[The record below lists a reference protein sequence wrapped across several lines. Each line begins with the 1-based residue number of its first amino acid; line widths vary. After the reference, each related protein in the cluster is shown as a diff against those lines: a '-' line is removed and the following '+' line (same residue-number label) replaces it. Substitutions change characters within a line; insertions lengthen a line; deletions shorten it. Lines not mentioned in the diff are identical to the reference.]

1 MKKVDLALAVNYLP
15 ACACLGKLLLLML
28 VLSAIPAGEELF
40 GGYILMAAVLYL
52 DRVLTRNIIFDAS
65 AILLAVFFANVHAAI
80 RATSTH
86 RSYPVLM
93 GGLHLCWMAMCLL
106 LLAEPAPVRRVFE
119 RRVRASKVVPVV
131 LMLIII
137 VCVAHFHRPLES
149 GPVRACR
156 AVGFTLLAFAWIYV
170 VGIHTGHGLE
180 YLKDTSCQ
188 FVARLAPA
196 LYSPLWM
203 AALFV
208 PAAVG
213 ALVVQHMRMA
223 NGAAQGEYAPVV
235 QVVIV
240 PPRPPEPA
248 AVMMPVRES
257 SSTPGDNNDEGLEEL
272 FRMAKQSAA
281 RTNGH
286 VTTTAAAAGMAL
298 DRIPE

>member
-1 MKKVDLALAVNYLP
+1 MKRVDLALAVNYLP

-28 VLSAIPAGEELF
+28 VLATIPAGEELF

-65 AILLAVFFANVHAAI
+65 AILMAVFFANVHAAI
-80 RATSTH
+80 RATSTQ

-119 RRVRASKVVPVV
+119 KRVRASKVVPVA
-131 LMLIII
+131 LMLLI
-137 VCVAHFHRPLES
+137 VVCIAHFHRPLES

-156 AVGFTLLAFAWIYV
+156 AVGFTLLSFAWIYI

-213 ALVVQHMRMA
+213 ALVVQHMRITTA
-223 NGAAQGEYAPVV
+223 SAGHAEATAGGYAPV

-240 PPRPPEPA
+240 PPKPPEPA
-248 AVMMPVRES
+248 AAPENAS
-257 SSTPGDNNDEGLEEL
+257 AANDEGLEEL
-272 FRMAKQSAA
+272 FRLAKQSASRSHA
-281 RTNGH
+281 SP
-286 VTTTAAAAGMAL
+286 L

>member
-119 RRVRASKVVPVV
+119 KRARASKVVPVV
-131 LMLIII
+131 LMLVII
-137 VCVAHFHRPLES
+137 VCISHFHRPLET
-149 GPVRACR
+149 GAIRACR
-156 AVGFTLLAFAWIYV
+156 AVGFTLLSFAWIYV

-180 YLKDTSCQ
+180 YLKDNSCQ

-203 AALFV
+203 SILFV

-213 ALVVQHMRMA
+213 ALVVQHMRMMA
-223 NGAAQGEYAPVV
+223 VQGGGEYAPVV

-240 PPRPPEPA
+240 PPKPPEPVA
-248 AVMMPVRES
+248 APDMIPQ
-257 SSTPGDNNDEGLEEL
+257 TDPPKNDEGLEEL
-272 FRMAKQSAA
+272 FRLAKQTAA
-281 RTNGH
+281 R
-286 VTTTAAAAGMAL
+286 AYAGPM